1 MDPDYGLTPERKR
14 QLELEAEAELELEDE
29 AKSKALQSSTTP
41 RPPRITDNLPIADV
55 NPVVSG
61 LTYLFNKG
69 NDGTTFGDI
78 FDRYNIGPKGPGPKA
93 DNEITKYLIDRG
105 NKEWQQ
111 SNDYTEGHPFK
122 AALQVLGNAIFG
134 NSPRSLFMRP
144 TSEQIANVE
153 NDPNAP
159 QILIDSLQDKKSPA
173 AHANFV
179 GDAAFGAMLP
189 WSGAA
194 KGAGFGARVAN
205 HAGNVLKNVIPM
217 EIFNSA
223 REAIGQKPE
232 TSIGDKAIIATIASA
247 LMSAPFLAGEG
258 TKKLGSMFYKEP
270 DKSAALLN
278 AFRVSDVDAAPS
290 HGDTSTIKQTLEN
303 LLDNGI
309 IADPSKSNQPF
320 VDTLTNSTSKLGALR
335 EEATNIIKTL
345 PTTDTKELLSKVNV
359 ADEAITNASKASTFK
374 RAIKSESD
382 NIRKI
387 AYSKAFPDQDPDEV
401 WKNYLSLKKKASSSG
416 DGSSEAKALLK
427 QVDQQIDN
435 TKWSALDVWKLR
447 KAYDEIP
454 KFDVENG
461 TARSD
466 AYKKMRTNLQ
476 SHLLDLAGGNKDKLD
491 QTMKQMSSLLDV
503 APYFEK
509 IAGREQKGITD
520 NSEPIGKKVLSLV
533 KLAKAPKVQLA
544 DALNGKYY
552 GDSENLLRQAFGNT
566 LGQQKVGPFLQS
578 DVNSFPYLNRWN
590 GLANALVNY
599 EEP

>member
-14 QLELEAEAELELEDE
+14 QLELEAEAELELETE
-29 AKSKALQSSTTP
+29 AKSQAPQSNTGYKAP
-41 RPPRITDNLPIADV
+41 IIYNDLPIADV

-61 LTYLFNKG
+61 LTHLFNKG
-69 NDGTTFGDI
+69 NQTTFGDI

-105 NKEWQQ
+105 NKELQQ

-122 AALQVLGNAIFG
+122 AALQVLGNALFG
-134 NSPRSLFMRP
+134 NSPRSLFINP
-144 TSEQIANVE
+144 TSEQIAAVE

-159 QILIDSLQDKKSPA
+159 QILKNSLQDSKTQA
-173 AHANFV
+173 ELANFE

-189 WSGAA
+189 WSGVTR
-194 KGAGFGARVAN
+194 GAGFGKRVAN

-217 EIFNSA
+217 EVLNSG

-232 TSIGDKAIIATIASA
+232 TSIEDKAINATLASA
-247 LMSAPFLAGEG
+247 LMSVPFALGEG
-258 TKKLGSMFYKEP
+258 AKGLGRLFYKEP

-309 IADPSKSNQPF
+309 IADPSKSKQPF
-320 VDTLTNSTSKLGALR
+320 IDTLNNSNSKLDALR

-401 WKNYLSLKKKASSSG
+401 WKSYLSLKKKASSGG

-427 QVDQQIDN
+427 EVDQQIDN

-476 SHLLDLAGGNKDKLD
+476 SHLLDLAGGDKEKLD
-491 QTMKQMSSLLDV
+491 ATMKQMSSLLDV
-503 APYFEK
+503 SPYFEK

-520 NSEPIGKKVLSLV
+520 SSEPIGKQLLSTI
-533 KLAKAPKVQLA
+533 KLARAPKVQLA

-566 LGQQKVGPFLQS
+566 FGQQKVGPRLEY
-578 DVNSFPYLNRWN
+578 DVNNLPYLNLWN
-590 GLANALVNY
+590 GLANALVNS